1 MSNTPNRASNS
12 ANKPRRKT
20 ANLELSTTRQML
32 PLVKSIVSDI
42 VTSRLTLNRL
52 APEQEQLERH
62 RRELMWQERQRRYQL
77 GEEIKTAEQSLT
89 AALTEL
95 NALGVTLIDDE
106 FGEVDFPTKINGRSA
121 AFNWRMGEDRIGHWH
136 YSGEEQRRAIPA
148 DWDHAPAVLRYRSQ
162 P

>member
-32 PLVKSIVSDI
+32 PLIKSIVSDI

-62 RRELMWQERQRRYQL
+62 RRALMWQERQRRYQH

-95 NALGVTLIDDE
+95 NALRVTLIHDQ
-106 FGEVDFPTKINGRSA
+106 FA
-121 AFNWRMGEDRIGHWH
+121 A
-136 YSGEEQRRAIPA
+136 AA
-148 DWDHAPAVLRYRSQ
+148 SQ
-162 P
+162 